1 MALIGAIGAA
11 VSAAAKASAARKKAT
26 VKKGTATVAKKTGSS
41 SGSGGSSSGSLNYN
55 RGNEYTNRETAFT
68 WNDNGVNKT
77 TYSKSNNWQDALAEG
92 ISKGYISSGAK
103 LQTGVSYGVG
113 NTAGGA
119 STRKGSGGSSLE
131 PSRNADG
138 SYAYA
143 EALAKEAA
151 ANSKNNPLNEGKQL
165 SGYNAAMNDFYN
177 YYNGLTEGQRKSFA
191 EEQNKKQTWNLY
203 DAVESLKNGYVPVKT
218 SSSTAGK
225 TPEMNGQMFALKQTQ
240 DALKNQY
247 GAAGSAMAQN
257 IAANPYGE
265 DYLKN
270 IQSRYD
276 SQADMIRDLY
286 AQYADADAKRLEN
299 NRSSINEKYDDA
311 AKQAYL
317 QYQVQNANLGGQL
330 AASGIT
336 GGASETARLGL
347 GNTYAANVTGI
358 NKEKASANKDL
369 DNSIAD
375 VYSKYNLTAG
385 EKLLQNSSAALDAY
399 QNYIDKQI
407 DWNKWAS
414 EFARNNYE
422 SDRNYN
428 YQVGRDNVSDMRY
441 DKEWNYQVEQDNY
454 KKQQE
459 AWETAIEY
467 AAQYGDYTRLK
478 NLGGTSLADAIK
490 KKNDIED
497 KLQQLE
503 IESKQLGLKSD
514 QLAYQQKVNNI
525 SSGGGSGKSVTKKRK
540 TKTKKKTKEETK
552 TTKEPNYYSTLD
564 EYLGGNRANGRF
576 DSAEGLYY
584 GANYVLEK
592 KLKDKVST
600 DEYNNWAKARGYA
613 ML

>member
-11 VSAAAKASAARKKAT
+11 VSAAAKASAARKNAT

-41 SGSGGSSSGSLNYN
+41 SGGGSSSSGSLNYN

-77 TYSKSNNWQDALAEG
+77 TYSKSNNYQDALAEAVA
-92 ISKGYISSGAK
+92 KGQLSSGAK

-119 STRKGSGGSSLE
+119 STRKGSGGSNLE

-203 DAVESLKNGYVPVKT
+203 DALEELKNGYVPTKT

-247 GAAGSAMAQN
+247 GVAGSAMAQN
-257 IAANPYGE
+257 IASNPYGE

-299 NRSSINEKYDDA
+299 NRTSINEKYDDA

-514 QLAYQQKVNNI
+514 QLAYQQKLNNI

-552 TTKEPNYYSTLD
+552 TTKGESITSE
-564 EYLGGNRANGRF
+564 EYLNRVLGLVPTAPNVTA
-576 DSAEGLYY
+576 SAF
-584 GANYVLEK
+584 EK
-592 KLKDKVST
+592 LL
-600 DEYNNWAKARGYA
+600 GH
-613 ML
+613 

>member
-1 MALIGAIGAA
+1 
-11 VSAAAKASAARKKAT
+11 
-26 VKKGTATVAKKTGSS
+26 
-41 SGSGGSSSGSLNYN
+41 
-55 RGNEYTNRETAFT
+55 
-68 WNDNGVNKT
+68 
-77 TYSKSNNWQDALAEG
+77 
-92 ISKGYISSGAK
+92 
-103 LQTGVSYGVG
+103 
-113 NTAGGA
+113 
-119 STRKGSGGSSLE
+119 
-131 PSRNADG
+131 
-138 SYAYA
+138 
-143 EALAKEAA
+143 
-151 ANSKNNPLNEGKQL
+151 
-165 SGYNAAMNDFYN
+165 
-177 YYNGLTEGQRKSFA
+177 
-191 EEQNKKQTWNLY
+191 
-203 DAVESLKNGYVPVKT
+203 
-218 SSSTAGK
+218 
-225 TPEMNGQMFALKQTQ
+225 
-240 DALKNQY
+240 
-247 GAAGSAMAQN
+247 
-257 IAANPYGE
+257 
-265 DYLKN
+265 
-270 IQSRYD
+270 
-276 SQADMIRDLY
+276 MIRDLY

-514 QLAYQQKVNNI
+514 QLAYQQRVNNI

-552 TTKEPNYYSTLD
+552 TTKGETITSE
-564 EYLGGNRANGRF
+564 EYLNRVL
-576 DSAEGLYY
+576 GLVPT
-584 GANYVLEK
+584 APNVTASVFEK
-592 KLKDKVST
+592 LL
-600 DEYNNWAKARGYA
+600 GY
-613 ML
+613 